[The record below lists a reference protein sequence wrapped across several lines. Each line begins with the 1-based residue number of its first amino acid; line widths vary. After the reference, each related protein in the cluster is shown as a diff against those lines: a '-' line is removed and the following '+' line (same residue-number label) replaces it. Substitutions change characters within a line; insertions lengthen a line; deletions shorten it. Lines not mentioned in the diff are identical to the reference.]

1 MDGIILKAFVDRKR
15 LNKTKLAT
23 ALGMSKQNLY
33 QLFESKE
40 FKPET
45 VRSLENHFKTKWTRV
60 KSEVN
65 IDVPRETKREK
76 PPEITQDRYLK
87 LLEDNDKFF
96 KNLIKTN
103 LGTAEVV
110 QAAILAHLKA
120 MVQADAEEKSGGDKR
135 KQERML
141 SAWNRRIAE
150 NLGLLEKK
158 DSYSTVDR

>member
-1 MDGIILKAFVDRKR
+1 MLTKDKIEGFYTDVEALRLKYPVAAISKATGEGKGNVSKYLNRKLEPSESF
-15 LNKTKLAT
+15 LNRFYEHFPKS
-23 ALGMSKQNLY
+23 SKNV
-33 QLFESKE
+33 S
-40 FKPET
+40 
-45 VRSLENHFKTKWTRV
+45 
-60 KSEVN
+60 
-65 IDVPRETKREK
+65 REIED
-76 PPEITQDRYLK
+76 ITQDRYLK